1 MQNFYKHFPE
11 IDNVYWTNYFLKEFI
26 PKYKIFEQLSSPLYM
41 MYFKKDFYKDLEIL
55 KLSSLLVSKLKFPP
69 IEYFSIFKHTYSQA
83 IHADGKSTLRYASF
97 NLPLVG
103 FEGTRMCFYNTK
115 SNVIPKVA
123 DAYYFKE
130 DDVCLATELEGK
142 NEWTLVNS
150 SIPHNIVN
158 VDFNNP
164 RITVCI
170 RFNGNPKLED
180 LITNEIQS

>member
-11 IDNVYWTNYFLKEFI
+11 IDNVYWTDYFLKEFI
-26 PKYKIFEQLSSPLYM
+26 PKYKFFENTSDIESSYIA
-41 MYFKKDFYKDLEIL
+41 YYKKDFERESEVL
-55 KLSSLLVSKLKFPP
+55 KLSALLKSKLKFPP
-69 IEYFSIFKHTYSQA
+69 INYFLIFKHSYAQP
-83 IHADGKSTLRYASF
+83 IHADGKLTLRYASF

-103 FEGTRMCFYNTK
+103 FEVTRMCFYNTK
-115 SNVIPKVA
+115 SNVITKVE

-130 DDVCLATELEGK
+130 DNVCLATELEGR

-170 RFNGNPKLED
+170 RFDGNPKFDD
-180 LITNEIQS
+180 LITNKV

>member
-26 PKYKIFEQLSSPLYM
+26 PKYKLFENTSDIGSLYM

-55 KLSSLLVSKLKFPP
+55 KLSSLLVSKLNFPS
-69 IEYFSIFKHTYSQA
+69 IEYFSIFKHSYAQS
-83 IHADGKSTLRYASF
+83 IHADGKATLRYTSF
-97 NLPLVG
+97 NLPLVN
-103 FEGTRMCFYNTK
+103 FEKTRMCFYNTK
-115 SNVIPKVA
+115 PNIIPKVT

-170 RFNGNPKLED
+170 RFLGNPKFDD
-180 LITNEIQS
+180 LITNKV